1 MARSPA
7 VLAFVAWSVLAASG
21 HTQTPGPSAP
31 ASPDAQPVFRSGVD
45 LVLMDVRVLDDSG
58 RPVKDLRAD
67 EVRIIEQGE
76 PRPILFF
83 QHVDEP
89 DAPYVEVARR
99 TIASEVSTNRG
110 APRGHLYVLVFDQ
123 QHITAGNEVRA
134 RQAAERFLRT
144 RIRPGDRVALYAF
157 PGPGPLVGFTS
168 DVGRAIAEL
177 PRIRGSLE
185 RIGFGALGAM
195 NVHEAYQIARGDS
208 LKLSLVAARLSA
220 QGAGTDVARASGF
233 SGLAGGAG
241 GSADPFFSRL
251 VLEDARTIVARADEQ
266 ARQFL
271 LALTGLLR
279 DLREIEGRKVIVLA
293 SEGFFTD
300 NVSREIEAAAA
311 AAARSSS
318 TIHGL
323 DLNRRTDTVRDA
335 GPAGGDAQA
344 EIAGRLES
352 LGSLAAETDGTLFV
366 DAASRIDAV
375 FEDLAAESQEYYLV
389 GFAPSAAA
397 LADRTAYRRVRIEVR
412 RPGVRVK
419 ARTGYAMEPA
429 APTPADRR
437 RAIDTALRAPYPQQ
451 GLPVEF
457 TTYVLG
463 GASPGAERV
472 VMSLRA
478 DLPVAARDAGPQ
490 ADVVFA
496 VRDARDGR
504 IVASGTDRMALPPE
518 PSAGRATGAGTYKVQ
533 FELPPG
539 EYLMRV
545 VVREPGGLV
554 GSADRRFTVRA
565 LGAAD
570 VSASDLVFGST
581 AGELAVR
588 TVGAV
593 GEILPGLVEVYGP
606 TERALADVD
615 VRVALAPIGGSPLL
629 RVQGDPLPVAP
640 TRQGYRRPV
649 RLDLPL
655 ADLEPGTY
663 VAEAIVTADGQVV
676 AELTREVEVVRHPPA
691 RAAAAPRGPASEPA
705 AMMIDPVEVL
715 AGEVAQEALA
725 RAAAAADGGGALS
738 PAVELARAG
747 RWDRVA
753 ELMAASPA
761 DAAAPL
767 AALLQGMVRFARR
780 EFAEAGRAWQACLDA
795 DPSASRVAF
804 LLGWAH
810 AASGDDRAA
819 VGAWR
824 NAVRLDPG
832 LVAAHL
838 AIADAFT
845 RQQNVPLALQ
855 ALRAGLA
862 ARPDSP
868 ELLDRLSRLERP

>member
-1 MARSPA
+1 MARSPL
-7 VLAFVAWSVLAASG
+7 VLSFVAWSLLAAHG
-21 HTQTPGPSAP
+21 YTQPQVQSAP
-31 ASPDAQPVFRSGVD
+31 PPPETQPVFRSGVD
-45 LVLMDVRVLDDSG
+45 LVLMDMRVVDASG
-58 RPVKDLRAD
+58 RPVKDLRAE
-67 EVRIIEQGE
+67 EVRILEQGE
-76 PRPILFF
+76 ARPVLFF

-123 QHITAGNEVRA
+123 QHITPGNEVPA

-185 RIGFGALGAM
+185 RVGFGALGAM
-195 NVHEAYQIARGDS
+195 NVYEAYQIARGDS
-208 LKLSLVAARLSA
+208 VKLSLVAARLST

-233 SGLAGGAG
+233 SGLAGGSG
-241 GSADPFFSRL
+241 GGADPFFSRL
-251 VLEDARTIVARADEQ
+251 VQEDARTIVARADEQ

-271 LALTGLLR
+271 LALAGLMR
-279 DLREIEGRKVIVLA
+279 DLREIEGRKVVVIA

-323 DLNRRTDTVRDA
+323 DLNRRADQVRDA
-335 GPAGGDAQA
+335 GPTGGDAQA
-344 EIAGRLES
+344 EIAGRLEA

-366 DAASRIDAV
+366 DATSRLDAV
-375 FEDLAAESQEYYLV
+375 FDDLAAESQEYYLV

-419 ARTGYAMEPA
+419 ARTGYAMDPR

-451 GLPVEF
+451 GLPLEF

-478 DLPVAARDAGPQ
+478 DLPVARPDETRH

-496 VRDARDGR
+496 VRDARSGR
-504 IVASGTDRMALPPE
+504 VVASGTDLVALPRA
-518 PSAGRATGAGTYKVQ
+518 PSAGRATGTGTYKVQ

-545 VVREPGGLV
+545 VVREPGGFV
-554 GSADRRFTVRA
+554 GSADRRFAVRA

-581 AGELAVR
+581 SGELAVR

-606 TERALADVD
+606 TARALAGVD
-615 VRVALAPIGGSPLL
+615 VRLALAPVGGSPLR
-629 RVQGDPLPVAP
+629 RVQGEPQAIAPV
-640 TRQGYRRPV
+640 RQGYRRPV

-663 VAEAIVTADGQVV
+663 VAQAIVTADGQVV
-676 AELTREVEVVRHPPA
+676 AELTREVEVVGSSA
-691 RAAAAPRGPASEPA
+691 AATRAAMGPPSEPA
-705 AMMIDPVEVL
+705 VMMIDPVDVL
-715 AGEVAQEALA
+715 NGAVAQEALTH
-725 RAAAAADGGGALS
+725 AAAAAGAGTPLA

-747 RWDRVA
+747 RWEQVA
-753 ELMAASPA
+753 EVLAGSQAGA
-761 DAAAPL
+761 EAPL
-767 AALLQGMVRFARR
+767 AALLHGMVRFARR
-780 EFAEAGRAWQACLDA
+780 EFGEAARFWQTCLDA
-795 DPSASRVAF
+795 DASAARVAF

-832 LVAAHL
+832 LVPAHL

-845 RQQNVPLALQ
+845 RQKNVPLAVQ

>member
-1 MARSPA
+1 MARSSVA
-7 VLAFVAWSVLAASG
+7 LAFVAWSLLAAHG
-21 HTQTPGPSAP
+21 HTQAPGSSAP
-31 ASPDAQPVFRSGVD
+31 TPPDTPPVFRSGVD
-45 LVLMDVRVLDDSG
+45 LVLMDVRVLDGSG
-58 RPVKDLRAD
+58 RPVKDLRAG
-67 EVRIIEQGE
+67 ELRILEQGE

-123 QHITAGNEVRA
+123 QHITPGNEARA

-144 RIRPGDRVALYAF
+144 RVRPGDRVALYAF
-157 PGPGPLVGFTS
+157 PGPGALVGFTS
-168 DVGRAIAEL
+168 DAGRVIAEL

-195 NVHEAYQIARGDS
+195 NVYEAYQIARGDS
-208 LKLSLVAARLSA
+208 LKLSLVAARLST

-241 GSADPFFSRL
+241 GSADPFLSRL
-251 VLEDARTIVARADEQ
+251 VQEDARTIVARADEQ

-271 LALTGLLR
+271 LALTALLH
-279 DLREIEGRKVIVLA
+279 DLRETEGRKVVVLA

-300 NVSREIEAAAA
+300 NVSRELESAAA

-323 DLNRRTDTVRDA
+323 DLNRRADTVRDV
-335 GPAGGDAQA
+335 GPTGGDAQA
-344 EIAGRLES
+344 EIAARLES
-352 LGSLAAETDGTLFV
+352 LGSLAVETDGTLFV

-375 FEDLAAESQEYYLV
+375 FDDLAAESQEYYLV

-397 LADRTAYRRVRIEVR
+397 LADRTAYRRVRVEVD

-419 ARTGYAMEPA
+419 ARSGYAMDPA

-437 RAIDTALRAPYPQQ
+437 RAIDAALRAPYPQQ
-451 GLPVEF
+451 GLPIEF

-478 DLPVAARDAGPQ
+478 DLPVAARDEARH

-504 IVASGTDRMALPPE
+504 IVASGTDRLALPHE
-518 PSAGRATGAGTYKVQ
+518 PSVGRATGTGAYKVQ

-554 GSADRRFTVRA
+554 GSADRRFSVRA
-565 LGAAD
+565 LDAAD

-581 AGELAVR
+581 TGGLAVR
-588 TVGAV
+588 AV
-593 GEILPGLVEVYGP
+593 GSVGEVLPGLVEVYGP
-606 TERALADVD
+606 TERALAEVD
-615 VRVALAPIGGSPLL
+615 VRVALAPVGGSPVL
-629 RVQGDPLPVAP
+629 RIQGDPLAVREA
-640 TRQGYRRPV
+640 RQGYCRPV
-649 RLDLPL
+649 RVDLPL

-663 VAEAIVTADGQVV
+663 VAEAIVTVDRQVV
-676 AELTREVEVVRHPPA
+676 AELAREVEVVRVPPA
-691 RAAAAPRGPASEPA
+691 GTRAASGPASEPA

-715 AGEVAQEALA
+715 NGEIAQAALA
-725 RAAAAADGGGALS
+725 RAVATADAGRSLA
-738 PAVELARAG
+738 PAVELAQAG
-747 RWDRVA
+747 RWERVA
-753 ELMAASPA
+753 ELLAASPA
-761 DAAAPL
+761 DTGTPL
-767 AALLQGMVRFARR
+767 TALLQGMVRFARR
-780 EFAEAGRAWQACLDA
+780 EFAEAARAWQACLDA
-795 DPSASRVAF
+795 DSSASGVAF

-832 LVAAHL
+832 LVPAHL
-838 AIADAFT
+838 AIADAFA
-845 RQQNVPLALQ
+845 RQRNIPLAVQ

-862 ARPDSP
+862 ARPGSP

>member
-1 MARSPA
+1 MARSLV
-7 VLAFVAWSVLAASG
+7 VLSFVAWSLLTAHG
-21 HTQTPGPSAP
+21 YTQTPVRAAPSP
-31 ASPDAQPVFRSGVD
+31 LEAQPVFRSGVD
-45 LVLMDVRVLDDSG
+45 LVLMDVRVVDASG
-58 RPVKDLRAD
+58 RPVKDLRA
-67 EVRIIEQGE
+67 EEIRILEQGE
-76 PRPILFF
+76 TRPVLFF

-123 QHITAGNEVRA
+123 QHITPGNEVRV

-157 PGPGPLVGFTS
+157 PGPGPLVGFTP
-168 DVGRAIAEL
+168 DVARVVAEL

-195 NVHEAYQIARGDS
+195 NVYEAYQIARGDS
-208 LKLSLVAARLSA
+208 LKLSLVAARLST

-233 SGLAGGAG
+233 SGLAGGSG
-241 GSADPFFSRL
+241 GSADPFLSRL
-251 VLEDARTIVARADEQ
+251 VQEDASTIVARADEQ

-271 LALTGLLR
+271 LALTGLMR
-279 DLREIEGRKVIVLA
+279 DLREIEGRKIVVIA

-300 NVSREIEAAAA
+300 NVSREIESAAA
-311 AAARSSS
+311 AAARSYS

-323 DLNRRTDTVRDA
+323 DLNRRADPIRDA
-335 GPAGGDAQA
+335 GPTGGDTQA
-344 EIAGRLES
+344 EIASRLEA
-352 LGSLAAETDGTLFV
+352 LGSLAAETDGTLFA
-366 DAASRIDAV
+366 DAVSRLDAV
-375 FEDLAAESQEYYLV
+375 FDELAAESQEYYLV

-397 LADRTAYRRVRIEVR
+397 LADRTAYRRVRIDVR

-419 ARTGYAMEPA
+419 ARTGYAMVPA

-451 GLPVEF
+451 GLPIEF

-478 DLPVAARDAGPQ
+478 DLPVARPDETRH
-490 ADVVFA
+490 ADIVFA

-504 IVASGTDRMALPPE
+504 VVASGTDIVALPRA

-554 GSADRRFTVRA
+554 GSADRRFAVRA

-581 AGELAVR
+581 SGELAVR
-588 TVGAV
+588 TVGAA

-606 TERALADVD
+606 TEQALARVD
-615 VRVALAPIGGSPLL
+615 VRVALAPVGGSPQR
-629 RVQGDPLPVAP
+629 RVQGEPQAIGPA
-640 TRQGYRRPV
+640 RQGYRRPV
-649 RLDLPL
+649 RVDLPL
-655 ADLEPGTY
+655 AGLEPGTY
-663 VAEAIVTADGQVV
+663 IAQAVVTADGQIV
-676 AELTREVEVVRHPPA
+676 AELFREVEVVRPSPVTA
-691 RAAAAPRGPASEPA
+691 GAASGPASEPA
-705 AMMIDPVEVL
+705 ATMIDPVDVL
-715 AGEVAQEALA
+715 NGAVAQEALA
-725 RAAAAADGGGALS
+725 RATVAAGGGGSLAS
-738 PAVELARAG
+738 AVELARAG
-747 RWDRVA
+747 RWEGIA
-753 ELMAASPA
+753 ELLAASPA
-761 DAAAPL
+761 GAAAPL
-767 AALLQGMVRFARR
+767 TALLHGMERFARR
-780 EFAEAGRAWQACLDA
+780 EFGEAARAWQACLDA
-795 DPSASRVAF
+795 DPSSSRVAF

-819 VGAWR
+819 IGAWR
-824 NAVRLDPG
+824 NAVRIDPG
-832 LVAAHL
+832 LVPAHL

-845 RQQNVPLALQ
+845 RQKNVPLAVQ